1 MPKRYP
7 SDSDFAR
14 SQLLQA
20 SLNQTQQQVTAGKT
34 SYLNDAQLAELNTFV
49 EAFTTAV
56 DNTNKA
62 LGTRVREVE
71 EKDAVI
77 GKLISYIRDFW
88 EVLIRRTY
96 REEHSVEVLRLYGL
110 TTEGARPNPSRE
122 ADWLTWAKTILEGE
136 LQAVEAGYPPMQ
148 NPDTTGL
155 STLLS
160 QAQKEVA
167 DVTIADTAYQEA
179 QQTLANLRPQAQ
191 AWEDEIV
198 AQVLH
203 GTRQLEPSAQRRVA
217 RRYGVRYAYL
227 PDEPV
232 DDGDTDGVV
241 LGENGR

>member
-1 MPKRYP
+1 MPRRYR

-20 SLNQTQQQVTAGKT
+20 SLSQTQQQVTAGQT
-34 SYLNDAQLAELNTFV
+34 SYLDDAQLAELDAFV

-56 DNTNKA
+56 DNTKQA
-62 LGTRVREVE
+62 LGTRVREVQ
-71 EKDAVI
+71 EKDAVM

-88 EVLIRRTY
+88 EVLVRRTY

-110 TTEGARPNPSRE
+110 TTEGARPKPSRE
-122 ADWLTWAKTILEGE
+122 ADWLAWAQTILEGE

-148 NPDTTGL
+148 NPDAAGL
-155 STLLS
+155 STLYA
-160 QAQKEVA
+160 QAKKEVA
-167 DVTIADTAYQEA
+167 DVTKADTAYQEA
-179 QQTLANLRPQAQ
+179 QQILANLRPQAE
-191 AWEDEIV
+191 AWEEEIV

-203 GTRQLEPSAQRRVA
+203 GTRHLEPSAQRRVA

-227 PDEPV
+227 PDEPI
-232 DDGDTDGVV
+232 DDGDSDGVV